1 MTNIKPPERVY
12 VGANTPPINDGIMRV
27 SVDKLRPDDTS
38 YILESSVQSRIQLAV
53 LEEKLRWVRDAPDYE
68 QHEMIKRAEE
78 IEAEIQKLKKEIGDE

>member
-53 LEEKLRWVRDAPDYE
+53 LEERLSWYVTLPSSSLDSIR
-68 QHEMIKRAEE
+68 
-78 IEAEIQKLKKEIGDE
+78 AEIQKLKKEIGE